1 LDRDGGGAVA
11 EAKIQTKHP
20 AGKTGRSIS
29 REKYDVVKGAIMTIL
44 RGRELTHTEL
54 MSALNQKL
62 RKGFD
67 GNISWYGETV
77 KLDLEARRTLERTDS
92 KPQRYRL
99 K

>member
-1 LDRDGGGAVA
+1 MA
-11 EAKIQTKHP
+11 EGKIQTKHP

-29 REKYDVVKGAIMTIL
+29 REKYDAVKSALVAVL

-54 MSALNQKL
+54 MTALQQRLK
-62 RKGFD
+62 KAFD

-77 KLDLEARRTLERTDS
+77 KLDLEARRTLERTAS

-99 K
+99 RG

>member
-1 LDRDGGGAVA
+1 MA
-11 EAKIQTKHP
+11 EAKVQTKHP

-29 REKYDVVKGAIMTIL
+29 REKYDAVKNAMVSAL
-44 RGRELTHTEL
+44 RDRELTHTEL
-54 MSALNQKL
+54 MSALQRVLKKKSFN
-62 RKGFD
+62 

-99 K
+99 KG